1 MRSRELRLEIFSA
14 LRPAIANNGIM
25 ERDHI
30 VIVSLHSPK
39 EKIWGR
45 VLTLNP
51 AGVTVQGIDLNAFD
65 DWLSQVLQSQ
75 PDVLPLSTVFYPMHR
90 VERIVL
96 DEPVG
101 EIQSVAQKFA
111 VRVGVNLIDYL
122 SMQRQD

>member
-1 MRSRELRLEIFSA
+1 
-14 LRPAIANNGIM
+14 M
-25 ERDHI
+25 ERDYI
-30 VIVSLHSPK
+30 VVISLHSPK

-51 AGVTVQGIDLNAFD
+51 EGITLPGIDLKSFD
-65 DWLSQVLQSQ
+65 DLLSQVLDSQ

-96 DEPVG
+96 DEPAG
-101 EIQSVAQKFA
+101 EIPSVAQKFA
-111 VRVGVNLIDYL
+111 LRVGVNLVEYL